1 MLSGFSIVTWTDV
14 THTTLVETS
23 LRFVDHNHF
32 RKVLR
37 FGLWS
42 YPQTYLLLDC
52 NGLLLWEIT
61 CPISPVGPRFS
72 GDGCLHCV
80 LWWVEFHSGIRSS
93 KVVESP
99 DWALDSAHAMPA
111 TSICLVSPVDS
122 TLLTAVLFIPSD
134 YKRGSNLLLKR
145 WMMKAAIVNLVNS
158 ANNNLVGEIKVHS
171 DGGE

>member
-1 MLSGFSIVTWTDV
+1 
-14 THTTLVETS
+14 
-23 LRFVDHNHF
+23 
-32 RKVLR
+32 
-37 FGLWS
+37 
-42 YPQTYLLLDC
+42 
-52 NGLLLWEIT
+52 
-61 CPISPVGPRFS
+61 
-72 GDGCLHCV
+72 
-80 LWWVEFHSGIRSS
+80 
-93 KVVESP
+93 
-99 DWALDSAHAMPA
+99 MPA